1 MHLIAL
7 ALSYIKLIRTYIKAL
22 SYIKLIRT
30 YIKLIR
36 TYDGK
41 AELVIIFFLKR
52 IGRRELV
59 IIFGL

>member
-1 MHLIAL
+1 MHFVQRMHLIAL

-41 AELVIIFFLKR
+41 AELVIIFF
-52 IGRRELV
+52 
-59 IIFGL
+59 

>member
-1 MHLIAL
+1 MHFVQRMHLIAL
-7 ALSYIKLIRTYIKAL
+7 AL

-41 AELVIIFFLKR
+41 AELVIVFLKR